1 MGADVKRRTT
11 RLAERDIER
20 TLVERVEAA
29 GGLAYKFTSPGR
41 RSVPDRIVV
50 LKFWTPQFVELKAP
64 GKDLTRAQTREHAR
78 IHAAG
83 GITWVIN
90 SVEGVEAFM
99 RAWGDYVI
107 GLSAEEHAQKR
118 ERVLEG

>member
-1 MGADVKRRTT
+1 MTLR
-11 RLAERDIER
+11 ERDVEAA
-20 TLVERVEAA
+20 LVRAVEAA

-41 RSVPDRIVV
+41 RNVPDRIVV

-64 GKDLTRAQTREHAR
+64 GRDLTAAQQREHAR

-90 SVEGVEAFM
+90 DLQGVDAFM
-99 RAWGDYVI
+99 RSYSDYV
-107 GLSAEEHAQKR
+107 AQL
-118 ERVLEG
+118 VLG

>member
-1 MGADVKRRTT
+1 MK
-11 RLAERDIER
+11 RLAERDIEAA
-20 TLVERVEAA
+20 LVKAVEAA
-29 GGLAYKFTSPGR
+29 GGLAYKFTSPSR
-41 RSVPDRIVV
+41 RNVPDRIVV

-64 GKDLTRAQTREHAR
+64 GKDLTAAQQREHKR

-99 RAWGDYVI
+99 RSYSDYVW
-107 GLSAEEHAQKR
+107 GLAVS
-118 ERVLEG
+118 